1 MKAPLPPNEAARLQA
16 LRAYEILDTDPE
28 GTYDDLTSL
37 AAHIC
42 GTPIALFTLV
52 DSYRQWFKSRLG
64 LKAQE
69 TAREVAFCAHA
80 ILRPETMV
88 VRDALADSR
97 FNDNPLVVDNPRIRF
112 YAGAPLVTPEGFTLG
127 TLCVI
132 DRVPRDLTVEQIEA
146 LQALS
151 RQVVS
156 QLELRRSITHL
167 TRALERCKRSEAA
180 LKSELVKNSDSL
192 EAHQTTT
199 ETPGTT
205 PE

>member
-1 MKAPLPPNEAARLQA
+1 MKAPLPSNEAARLQA
-16 LRAYEILDTDPE
+16 LRQYEILDTAPE
-28 GTYDDLTSL
+28 ETYDDLTFL

-64 LKAQE
+64 LKERE
-69 TAREVAFCAHA
+69 TSRDVAFCAHA
-80 ILRPETMV
+80 ILKPDMFII
-88 VRDALADSR
+88 RDALADRR
-97 FNDNPLVVDNPRIRF
+97 FADNPLVTSQPRIRF
-112 YAGAPLVTPEGFTLG
+112 YAGAPLITMEGFTLG

-132 DRVPRDLTVEQIEA
+132 DNKPRELSDEQVKA

-167 TRALERCKRSEAA
+167 TRSLERCEKSEAA
-180 LKSELVKNSDSL
+180 LKKEIQ
-192 EAHQTTT
+192 ER
-199 ETPGTT
+199 
-205 PE
+205 